1 MARIKD
7 LGLYVL
13 AAIVVA
19 AIPSVRP
26 AAGQGLQNVLHA
38 QARVFPEVG
47 PGVKMLKRDS
57 SSRYYVL
64 ADPANSVIV
73 YDATGKRIGQIPN
86 ANSHGA
92 TIHYAVDID
101 VDRQDRLFVVDRGA
115 NAIKIF
121 ATDGSLLATI
131 PVTAPTS
138 VVALSDGQFA
148 VTTLLSKRL
157 VQIMDEKGA
166 VIRTFGDPADQTG
179 AQPQN
184 QPETP
189 TRTPAPIVD
198 RGRIVGDPQG
208 NIYFAFAT
216 LADPTFQRFDRFGY
230 SAYQAVVSADAFG
243 SQNEKGDHRIELGYT
258 MSGYNWPTGV
268 SAWTDLHSLTSL
280 SVARGMR
287 RGLRGQAAESDSS
300 GSLSSQQGDSLD
312 FSAIAGPDA
321 LEDPTGLDAAETAD
335 LGTGFMTPGMFG
347 MGAGGAFGMRGG
359 EFHGGMPGGGFGEG
373 AGRSELSGF
382 SGRPG
387 AGGEGFGFH
396 GHPGFDT
403 YRATA
408 TVRVILD
415 NPSGGVR
422 EKPVIT
428 AVGVDPDSQEAWAAI
443 GDMLVHFD
451 PAGNTIQ
458 MYYLMLTDGQP
469 LKPASILVEPNRLL
483 IAADPWGVY
492 EFSRPDKSTQSASP
506 QSSAAPQHAIVPRQ
520 IPPTPQPSVST
531 QQ

>member
-1 MARIKD
+1 
-7 LGLYVL
+7 VL
-13 AAIVVA
+13 
-19 AIPSVRP
+19 R
-26 AAGQGLQNVLHA
+26 
-38 QARVFPEVG
+38 
-47 PGVKMLKRDS
+47 RDS
-57 SSRYYVL
+57 ASRYYVL
-64 ADPANSVIV
+64 ADPANTVIV

-92 TIHYAVDID
+92 TIRYAVDID
-101 VDRQDRLFVVDRGA
+101 IDRQDRLFVVDRGA

-121 ATDGSLLATI
+121 ATDGSLVATV

-148 VTTLLSKRL
+148 VTTLSSKRL

-166 VIRTFGDPADQTG
+166 TIRTFGDPADQTG
-179 AQPQN
+179 AQPQA
-184 QPETP
+184 QPEGE
-189 TRTPAPIVD
+189 TRIQPAIVD

-230 SAYQAVVSADAFG
+230 SAYRAVVSADAFG
-243 SQNEKGDHRIELGYT
+243 PQNDKGDHRIEFGYT
-258 MSGYNWPTGV
+258 MSGFGWPTSV

-280 SVARGMR
+280 SVARGVR
-287 RGLRGQAAESDSS
+287 RGLRGGAAGSDSS
-300 GSLSSQQGDSLD
+300 GSLSSQQGDALD

-321 LEDPTGLDAAETAD
+321 LEDPSGLDAAETAD

-347 MGAGGAFGMRGG
+347 MGGGGMFGMRGG

-373 AGRSELSGF
+373 GGRSEFSGF

-408 TVRVILD
+408 TMRVTLD

-492 EFSRPDKSTQSASP
+492 EFSRPDKSSQSPSP
-506 QSSAAPQHAIVPRQ
+506 QSAAAPQPAIVPHQ
-520 IPPTPQPSVST
+520 LPPTPQPSASP